1 MCIRDRRG
9 RERVRERERV
19 RGRERVRERERGR
32 VREKEREGG
41 DNFYNN
47 FTIAVPNSSF
57 IIVTIITIISFVA
70 VPNTSIA
77 HPHPIK

>member
-1 MCIRDRRG
+1 M
-9 RERVRERERV
+9 
-19 RGRERVRERERGR
+19 
-32 VREKEREGG
+32 REKEREGG